1 MILGVDPGL
10 YGAIALYWPGQ
21 DVLYVHDVP
30 THSLTVNG
38 KVRHRLDKAGLAVIV
53 RTAALAAKL
62 AVIEDVHSM
71 PAQGVASSFS
81 FGAVTGAIQQCV
93 VDNEIA
99 FRLVAP
105 AVWKRRFG
113 LTADKDAAR
122 ARASELMPKHA
133 HWWARKKDD
142 GRAEAALL
150 AYYGALYLLNERTT

>member
-1 MILGVDPGL
+1 MILGIDPGVH
-10 YGAIALYWPGQ
+10 GAIALYWPGS
-21 DVLYVHDVP
+21 DTLYVHDMP

-38 KVRHRLDKAGLAVIV
+38 KVRYRLDKAGLSVIV

-71 PAQGVASSFS
+71 PEQGVASSFS
-81 FGAVTGAIQQCV
+81 FGAVAGALQQCV
-93 VDNEIA
+93 VDHDIPL
-99 FRLVAP
+99 RLVAP

-122 ARASELMPKHA
+122 ARASELLPKHA
-133 HWWARKKDD
+133 HYWARKKDD

-150 AYYGALYLLNERTT
+150 AYYGAQYLLNERTA